1 MTLKTHERRVEIE
14 FRSPLMYREYPDS
27 KRMSFMGWRTGRIEF
42 STTSPQSKS
51 IGRLLEELPI
61 GTEISE
67 FKITDMDSQESAQE
81 AEK

>member
-1 MTLKTHERRVEIE
+1 MTLKTYEKRIEIK

-27 KRMSFMGWRTGRIEF
+27 KRMSFMGWRNGRIEF

-67 FKITDMDSQESAQE
+67 FRIIDMDSQKDTEE

>member
-1 MTLKTHERRVEIE
+1 MMLKTYEKRVEIE

-27 KRMSFMGWRTGRIEF
+27 KKTSFKGWRAGRIEF

-51 IGRLLEELPI
+51 IGRLLEELPV
-61 GTEISE
+61 GTEIDE
-67 FKITDMDSQESAQE
+67 FKIIDVDSQKAAQK